1 MSRPTRRRR
10 RGPAGATSGSNC
22 TRASGLATNV
32 CEVAAAPCG
41 VDVLGSSTRAT
52 DTAGIA
58 AGADGTVT
66 FTAGDSCQFQPIS
79 MYIGLFLA
87 IAGSLYDPAAER
99 KTGMLYSLKVGN
111 VEALRRAGALGS
123 GINTDPYNAE
133 QCAPLQF
140 RSGPFASTAGQ
151 NLVAVVNNPN
161 NAAMQVT
168 MVIWGYAI

>member
-10 RGPAGATSGSNC
+10 RGYAGNSGSNC

-41 VDVLGSSTRAT
+41 VDVLGASTRAT

-58 AGADGTVT
+58 AGADGTLT

-87 IAGSLYDPAAER
+87 IAGSLYDPAAVR
-99 KTGMLYSLKVGN
+99 KTGMLNSLKVGN
-111 VEALRRAGALGS
+111 VEALRRAGGLGS

-133 QCAPLQF
+133 QSAPLQF
-140 RSGPFASTAGQ
+140 RSGPFASTTGQ
-151 NLVAVVNNPN
+151 NLVMVINNPN

-168 MVIWGYAI
+168 SVLWGYAI